1 MQDYRKYVVER
12 PAEGR
17 LDLDWSIFTEE
28 AIFDEEMRRIF
39 EGTWVYLAHE
49 SQFPNPGDF
58 VTAPLGRQP
67 VIVTRNKSGE
77 VRAFINACA
86 HRGAALC
93 RTPSGSCATFVCS
106 YHGWSYDL
114 DGQNIGVKEKN
125 AGGYPPSFDDRPRG
139 LTPLARVASYRGFV
153 FGSLSPAVPS
163 LEEHLGDARVFI
175 DLLVDPAPQ
184 GLEVVRGAATY
195 AYDGN
200 WKVGVENSVDAYH
213 FSSVHATFVRIAMG
227 RRPESTGK
235 PAQMDAAGAASG
247 RGGGYDLGNGHVM
260 VWSVIP
266 NPQVLP
272 LYARRGEL
280 VERFGQVRADW
291 MIGRLRN
298 VVIYPNLMLMYQV
311 GSQIRV
317 ARPVSASRT
326 EVATWCLAPVG
337 EEPALRAR
345 RVSQYADFYG
355 ASGVGTPDDLAEF
368 NACQQGYAGRAVGR
382 HILDRGGTRLVA
394 GADEEARALGINPVA
409 SSPQFAD
416 ETAFFGM
423 YREWARL
430 MSRGGNHER

>member
-1 MQDYRKYVVER
+1 MRDYRKYVVER
-12 PAEGR
+12 PDEGR

-28 AIFDEEMRRIF
+28 SIFEEEMRRIF

-67 VIVTRNKSGE
+67 VIVTRNKGGE

-93 RTPSGSCATFVCS
+93 RTPTGSCSTFVCS

-114 DGQNIGVKEKN
+114 DGRNIGVKEKA
-125 AGGYPPSFDDRPRG
+125 AGGYPPSFEDRPRG
-139 LTPLARVASYRGFV
+139 LTPLAKVASYRGFV
-153 FGSLSPAVPS
+153 FGSLSPDVPS
-163 LEEHLGDARVFI
+163 LEEYLGDARVFI

-235 PAQMDAAGAASG
+235 PEQMDAAGAAAG

-260 VWSVIP
+260 IWSVIP

-337 EEPALRAR
+337 EAPAARAR

-368 NACQQGYAGRAVGR
+368 NACQQGYAGRAAGR
-382 HILDRGGTRLVA
+382 HILDRGGTRLMA

-416 ETAFFGM
+416 ETVFFGL